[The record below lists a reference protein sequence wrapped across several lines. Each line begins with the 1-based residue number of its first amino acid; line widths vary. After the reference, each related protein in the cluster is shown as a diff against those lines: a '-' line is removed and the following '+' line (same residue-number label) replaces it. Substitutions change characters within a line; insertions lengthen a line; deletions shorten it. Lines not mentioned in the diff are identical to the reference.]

1 MTTSSPPLGSPE
13 TASGDP
19 AVDRL
24 FLQSYR
30 DLRRIAHA
38 RLRRNEHI
46 TLLDTTSLVHECYLR
61 FLRSGRLDFDS
72 GPAFLA
78 YASRAMRSIIV
89 DFIRRRRAE
98 RRGGG
103 VEHEELEDAVVSPQA
118 LAAEREIIAVN
129 DALEQLAAADP
140 RLAQVVEMRY
150 FGGLSEVDI
159 AKCLGV
165 TDRTVR
171 RDWEKARLLLRA
183 SLSS

>member
-1 MTTSSPPLGSPE
+1 MTKTPSHPGATAGPP
-13 TASGDP
+13 ADP

-24 FLQSYR
+24 FLQSYS

-61 FLRSGRLDFDS
+61 FLRSGQLSFEDGTS
-72 GPAFLA
+72 FLA

-89 DFIRRRRAE
+89 DFIRRRRAD
-98 RRGGG
+98 RRNGGT
-103 VEHEELEDAVVSPQA
+103 VPEQLEDVVSPQA

-129 DALEQLAAADP
+129 DALEELAAADP

-150 FGGLSEVDI
+150 FGGLSEADI
-159 AKCLGV
+159 ARCLDV

-171 RDWEKARLLLRA
+171 RDWGKAKLLLRA
-183 SLSS
+183 AMSD